1 MVNIAENLKDVRL
14 RIDAACE
21 RAGRVSDEVKLIAV
35 TKDASVAEAQEII
48 RLGLNEIGESRV
60 QDAIAKKA
68 LITGNNLHWHLVGKL
83 QSNKVNRAVE
93 NFSYIHSIDRLSIAK
108 RLNRRAELQEQI
120 MKCFIQV
127 NISKEKTKNGVEV
140 DQVFAF
146 IEELIPLKNFQI
158 IGLMTMAPHYSD
170 QELTRPIFRK
180 LRELR
185 DEIKESGLLGDE
197 LLELSM
203 GMSNDF
209 EIAIEEGATYIRI
222 GSSLFK

>member
-35 TKDASVAEAQEII
+35 TKDANVAEAQEII

-68 LITGNNLHWHLVGKL
+68 LITGNNLHWHLVGNL

-140 DQVFAF
+140 DQVFTF

>member
-68 LITGNNLHWHLVGKL
+68 LITGNNLHWHLVGNL

-140 DQVFAF
+140 DQVFTF